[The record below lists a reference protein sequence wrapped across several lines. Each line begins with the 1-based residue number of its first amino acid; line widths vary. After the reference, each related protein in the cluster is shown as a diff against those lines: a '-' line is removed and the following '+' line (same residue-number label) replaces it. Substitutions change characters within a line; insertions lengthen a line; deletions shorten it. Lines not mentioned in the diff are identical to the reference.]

1 MSSYP
6 IEKNKSLKPYNTFGI
21 NVSCSY
27 FITINSKESFLDF
40 LRDNKLREQP
50 LLILGGGSNILFT
63 HNFDGVVVKNEIKGI
78 EKLKEDNNHVYLKA
92 GGGEVWHEFV
102 LYCIQNNLGGIENLS
117 LIPGCVGAA
126 PMQNIGAYGVEVKDV
141 IEEVET
147 IEIST
152 GSIKIFS
159 NAECKFGYRESI
171 FKNEEKNKHFI
182 TSVIFKLD
190 KKHQFNISYGI
201 IEEELKKEPNVP
213 LSIKKISDA
222 VIRIRE
228 SKLPNPKE
236 IGNAGSFFKN
246 PEVDK
251 MVVDELLKVYPHMPT
266 YPVSENKIKIAA
278 GWLIE
283 NTGWKGYTEGNFG
296 VHKKQALVLVNYG
309 NADGNAILELSDHI
323 IKSVFDKY
331 KILLTREVNIH

>member
-1 MSSYP
+1 MSFYLV
-6 IEKNKSLKPYNTFGI
+6 EKNKSLKPYNTFGI
-21 NVSCSY
+21 NVSCNY
-27 FITINSKESFLDF
+27 FITIKSREAFLEF
-40 LRDNKLREQP
+40 LKDSNLNEQP
-50 LLILGGGSNILFT
+50 FLILGGGSNILFT
-63 HNFDGVVVKNEIKGI
+63 HNFEGVVIKNEIKGI
-78 EKLKEDNNHVYLKA
+78 EKLKEDENHVYLKV
-92 GGGEVWHEFV
+92 GGGEIWHEFV

-147 IEIST
+147 IEILS
-152 GSIKIFS
+152 GSKKVFS
-159 NAECKFGYRESI
+159 NESCKFGYRESI

-182 TSVIFKLD
+182 TSVAFKLN
-190 KKHQFNISYGI
+190 KKHQFNISYGV
-201 IEEELKKEPNVP
+201 IEDELKKEPDVP

-251 MVVDELLKVYPHMPT
+251 NFAEELLKIYPNMPI
-266 YPVSENKIKIAA
+266 YPVSETKVKIAA

-283 NTGWKGYTEGNFG
+283 NTGWKGYTEGEFG
-296 VHKKQALVLVNYG
+296 VHKKQALVLVNYK
-309 NADGNAILELSDHI
+309 NADGNSILKLSNHI